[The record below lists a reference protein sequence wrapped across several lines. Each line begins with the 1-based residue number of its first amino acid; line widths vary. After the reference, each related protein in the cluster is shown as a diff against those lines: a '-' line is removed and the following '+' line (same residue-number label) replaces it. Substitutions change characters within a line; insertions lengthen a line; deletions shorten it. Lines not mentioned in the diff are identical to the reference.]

1 MLRTSV
7 ALSARGYGVLRYAP
21 TNLLLN
27 AIRTRRGLKWGVPA
41 MLLAVPYFYA
51 AAICTTIIN
60 DSGPRWLYLPVLIF
74 VWDAFKFL
82 WIGPVS
88 LVLLVA
94 TRAHGHEERQTR
106 HQGAIE
112 SSGSACGV
120 PAPTPPRGVPAGPAR
135 LCHFQRAR
143 GIA

>member
-27 AIRTRRGLKWGVPA
+27 AIRTRRGLKWGIPA
-41 MLLAVPYFYA
+41 MLLAVPYLYA

-60 DSGPRWLYLPVLIF
+60 DGGPGWLHLLILLF
-74 VWDAFKFL
+74 VWNALKFL

-88 LVLLVA
+88 LVQLLL
-94 TRAHGHEERQTR
+94 
-106 HQGAIE
+106 
-112 SSGSACGV
+112 S
-120 PAPTPPRGVPAGPAR
+120 PRLGRDAGPLTGSSRTIDAVGERTDVTDER
-135 LCHFQRAR
+135 LLGRR
-143 GIA
+143 RVSPRE

>member
-7 ALSARGYGVLRYAP
+7 ALSARGYGALRYAP

-41 MLLAVPYFYA
+41 MLLAVPYFYG

-60 DSGPRWLYLPVLIF
+60 DGGPGWLHLLVLLF
-74 VWDAFKFL
+74 VWNAFKFL

-88 LVLLVA
+88 LIQLIRV
-94 TRAHGHEERQTR
+94 RAQERM
-106 HQGAIE
+106 
-112 SSGSACGV
+112 
-120 PAPTPPRGVPAGPAR
+120 
-135 LCHFQRAR
+135 AR
-143 GIA
+143 GAADAGEGEGIPRMSDGSGIL

>member
-7 ALSARGYGVLRYAP
+7 ALSARGYGILRYAP

-41 MLLAVPYFYA
+41 MLLAVPYLYA

-60 DSGPRWLYLPVLIF
+60 DDGPGWLYLLVLLFI
-74 VWDAFKFL
+74 WNAFTVL

-88 LVLLVA
+88 LLLLLRSR
-94 TRAHGHEERQTR
+94 TRGRR
-106 HQGAIE
+106 E
-112 SSGSACGV
+112 SCLSGVSK
-120 PAPTPPRGVPAGPAR
+120 
-135 LCHFQRAR
+135 
-143 GIA
+143 